1 MAGLTNGAQKISAHP
16 HQSKIYSEFS
26 RFYDKIFERIFFP
39 RIARVVA
46 SLKIPPGARVLE
58 LGVGT
63 GLSLSAYPSHS
74 EVTGVDLA
82 QDMLDQ
88 AADKIREHGWQHI
101 SLRQMDALNL
111 DFASNSFDYV
121 TAFHVV
127 SVVPDA
133 GRMMAEAR
141 RVCRPGGKLVIINHF
156 RSERPLIGPLVD
168 LADPVTRKLGWRTTL
183 KLVDIIDGAPVSIEQ
198 KFKTSPRSLFTV
210 VIARNEKEIAAFA

>member
-63 GLSLSAYPSHS
+63 GLSLSAYPSHC

-141 RVCRPGGKLVIINHF
+141 RVCRPGGK

>member
-1 MAGLTNGAQKISAHP
+1 MAGSGNGASRSSP
-16 HQSKIYSEFS
+16 HQSKIYADFS
-26 RFYDKIFERIFFP
+26 HFYDKIFERIFFP
-39 RIARVVA
+39 RIARVIA
-46 SLKIPPGARVLE
+46 SLRIPPGARVLE

-63 GLSLSAYPSHS
+63 GLSLSAYPAHC
-74 EVTGVDLA
+74 EVAGVDLA

-88 AADKIREHGWQHI
+88 AADKIRENGWRHI
-101 SLRQMDALNL
+101 SLRQMDALHL
-111 DFASNSFDYV
+111 EFPSDAFDYV

-133 GRMMAEAR
+133 VRMMAEAR

-156 RSERPLIGPLVD
+156 RSERPLIGSIVD

-210 VIARNEKEIAAFA
+210 VIARNEKEIAAVG

>member
-1 MAGLTNGAQKISAHP
+1 MADLVNGATRSSP
-16 HQSKIYSEFS
+16 HQSKIYADFS
-26 RFYDKIFERIFFP
+26 HFYDKIFERVFFP
-39 RIARVVA
+39 RIARVLA

-63 GLSLSAYPSHS
+63 GLSLSAYPPHCS
-74 EVTGVDLA
+74 VMGIDLA

-88 AADKIREHGWQHI
+88 AAEKIADNGWRNITLQ
-101 SLRQMDALNL
+101 QMDAQNL
-111 DFASNSFDYV
+111 EFPSNSFDYV

-133 GRMMAEAR
+133 QRLMAEAR

-156 RSERPLIGPLVD
+156 RSERPLIGNIVD
-168 LADPVTRKLGWRTTL
+168 LADPLTRKLGWRTTL
-183 KLVDIIDGAPVSIEQ
+183 KLDEMLDGAPVLIEQ

-210 VIARNEKEIAAFA
+210 VIARNDKEMAAVG